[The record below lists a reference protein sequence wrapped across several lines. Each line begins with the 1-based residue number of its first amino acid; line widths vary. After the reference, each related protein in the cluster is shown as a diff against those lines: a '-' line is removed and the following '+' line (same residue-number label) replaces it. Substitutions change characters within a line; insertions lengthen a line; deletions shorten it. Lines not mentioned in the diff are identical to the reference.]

1 MVTKE
6 QLFTG
11 EEKNMIVY
19 HYCSLES
26 LNSILKNR
34 SLRLT
39 NILKSNDSM
48 EISWICRYY
57 DAEFKRA
64 YENASDLFRSK
75 ISSERLM
82 GYVKLF
88 TDEFFNENHADFRYY
103 VTCFSYQNDL
113 LSQWRGYADD
123 GRGAAIGFDLDVLKE
138 VVTVSPEISKPSIVS
153 LHKISYSETE
163 QREVVHQIV
172 HELVDEIEKILQ
184 KEEQCRE
191 SIEEKQDYEI
201 EVLDKVMNCFEKK
214 FLKLFQKS
222 VYMKNPFFREESEIR
237 LCEFSPKQFL
247 MGREVELSLGAR
259 LYNYSYYVKES
270 QLISYVDF
278 DFSNCLDQLIK
289 ELVIGPKCLMSE
301 RDMEYYLT
309 TLGLSN
315 CRVKKSQGTYR

>member
-57 DAEFKRA
+57 DVEFKRA

-191 SIEEKQDYEI
+191 SIPIRRLFIKLLQHFR
-201 EVLDKVMNCFEKK
+201 MNIIRIKPTVKINANRFVIFHKGERQIWICRRIS
-214 FLKLFQKS
+214 FLCICCNF
-222 VYMKNPFFREESEIR
+222 
-237 LCEFSPKQFL
+237 
-247 MGREVELSLGAR
+247 A
-259 LYNYSYYVKES
+259 
-270 QLISYVDF
+270 
-278 DFSNCLDQLIK
+278 
-289 ELVIGPKCLMSE
+289 
-301 RDMEYYLT
+301 
-309 TLGLSN
+309 
-315 CRVKKSQGTYR
+315 

>member
-1 MVTKE
+1 
-6 QLFTG
+6 
-11 EEKNMIVY
+11 MIVY

-138 VVTVSPEISKPSIVS
+138 VVTVSPEISYVS
-153 LHKISYSETE
+153 NLQDEHNASLFSY
-163 QREVVHQIV
+163 V
-172 HELVDEIEKILQ
+172 LEIIAFIRLQ
-184 KEEQCRE
+184 K
-191 SIEEKQDYEI
+191 SDI
-201 EVLDKVMNCFEKK
+201 
-214 FLKLFQKS
+214 FLIIF
-222 VYMKNPFFREESEIR
+222 Y
-237 LCEFSPKQFL
+237 FL
-247 MGREVELSLGAR
+247 MLLFTFRIEFRVHPIFSV
-259 LYNYSYYVKES
+259 LYP
-270 QLISYVDF
+270 L
-278 DFSNCLDQLIK
+278 
-289 ELVIGPKCLMSE
+289 
-301 RDMEYYLT
+301 
-309 TLGLSN
+309 
-315 CRVKKSQGTYR
+315 

>member
-1 MVTKE
+1 MDYSQKE
-6 QLFTG
+6 
-11 EEKNMIVY
+11 KDMIVY
-19 HYCSLES
+19 HYCSLDS
-26 LNSILKNR
+26 FNSILKHR

-57 DAEFKRA
+57 EAEFKKA
-64 YENASDLFRSK
+64 YKNTSDLFK
-75 ISSERLM
+75 ACISPERFR

-88 TDEFFNENHADFRYY
+88 ADEFFDENYADFRYY

-138 VVTVSPEISKPSIVS
+138 ITTVSPEISKPSIVS
-153 LHKISYSETE
+153 LHKISYSEAE

-172 HELVDEIEKILQ
+172 KELIAEIEEMLQ
-184 KEEQCRE
+184 KKRE
-191 SIEEKQDYEI
+191 YSENAKNSQDCKIEL
-201 EVLDKVMNCFEKK
+201 LDNVMSCFERK
-214 FLKLFQKS
+214 FMELFQES

-247 MGREVELSLGAR
+247 MGREVKLSQGAC
-259 LYNYSYYVKES
+259 LHNYSYYVREN

-278 DFSNCLDQLIK
+278 DFSDCFEKLIR
-289 ELVIGPKCLMSE
+289 EVVIGPKCLMSQ
-301 RDMEYYLT
+301 RDMEFYLV
-309 TLGLSN
+309 TLGLSDCQVN
-315 CRVKKSQGTYR
+315 KSQGTYR

>member
-1 MVTKE
+1 
-6 QLFTG
+6 
-11 EEKNMIVY
+11 MIVY

-172 HELVDEIEKILQ
+172 QELVDEIEKILQ

-214 FLKLFQKS
+214 FLKLFQES

-259 LYNYSYYVKES
+259 LYNYSYYVKH
-270 QLISYVDF
+270 QF
-278 DFSNCLDQLIK
+278 
-289 ELVIGPKCLMSE
+289 
-301 RDMEYYLT
+301 T
-309 TLGLSN
+309 TL
-315 CRVKKSQGTYR
+315 

>member
-1 MVTKE
+1 
-6 QLFTG
+6 
-11 EEKNMIVY
+11 MIVY

-138 VVTVSPEISKPSIVS
+138 VVTVSPEISKPSIVA
-153 LHKISYSETE
+153 LHKISYSEAE

-172 HELVDEIEKILQ
+172 QELVDEIEKILQ

-191 SIEEKQDYEI
+191 SIEERQDYEI

-214 FLKLFQKS
+214 FLKLFQ
-222 VYMKNPFFREESEIR
+222 
-237 LCEFSPKQFL
+237 
-247 MGREVELSLGAR
+247 
-259 LYNYSYYVKES
+259 
-270 QLISYVDF
+270 
-278 DFSNCLDQLIK
+278 
-289 ELVIGPKCLMSE
+289 
-301 RDMEYYLT
+301 
-309 TLGLSN
+309 
-315 CRVKKSQGTYR
+315 

>member
-1 MVTKE
+1 
-6 QLFTG
+6 
-11 EEKNMIVY
+11 MIVY

-82 GYVKLF
+82 GY
-88 TDEFFNENHADFRYY
+88 
-103 VTCFSYQNDL
+103 
-113 LSQWRGYADD
+113 ADD

-153 LHKISYSETE
+153 LHKISYSEAE

-214 FLKLFQKS
+214 FLKLFQES

-278 DFSNCLDQLIK
+278 DFSDCLDQLIK

>member
-1 MVTKE
+1 
-6 QLFTG
+6 
-11 EEKNMIVY
+11 MIVY

-138 VVTVSPEISKPSIVS
+138 VVTVSPEISKSSIVS
-153 LHKISYSETE
+153 LHKISYSEAE

-214 FLKLFQKS
+214 FLKLFQES

-278 DFSNCLDQLIK
+278 DFSDCLDQLIK